1 MKKLVTRLVLTC
13 SLLAAAV
20 WARAD
25 VVNVYTGANFAPLM
39 LADGRGLYPDLV
51 AYLNRQKV
59 GGHTFVLRFIPRKR
73 LQVKLEEGSLD
84 GLVIGMMPE
93 WLDDPQQNK
102 YLWTAP
108 FDSDRIAL
116 LSLAARPVNP
126 RSPRTLHGASV
137 GLTAGYVYPG
147 LESWLAKSG
156 LKPSAGMGDE
166 KNIEKLLLG
175 RVDCVLVG
183 EAIARYYIKT
193 HKLHHKLRLHALP
206 GPASERRFMAQRGQ
220 QAVYEQL
227 APAIA
232 RLRTDPGWQR
242 IAAAYE

>member
-1 MKKLVTRLVLTC
+1 MNKLVTRLVLSC
-13 SLLAAAV
+13 SLLAAAA

-51 AYLNRQKV
+51 AYLNLRKV
-59 GGHTFVLRFIPRKR
+59 GGHTYVLRFIPRKR
-73 LQVKLEEGSLD
+73 LQVKLEEGTLD

-93 WLDDPQQNK
+93 WLADPRQTK

-126 RSPRTLHGASV
+126 QVPRTLHGASV

-147 LESWLAKSG
+147 LESWLAKSR
-156 LKPSAGMGDE
+156 LKASAGMGDE

-193 HKLHHKLRLHALP
+193 HQLQDTLRLYPLP
-206 GPASERRFMAQRGQ
+206 GPVSQRRFMAQRGQ
-220 QAVYEQL
+220 KPVYDQL
-227 APAIA
+227 VPAIA
-232 RLRTDPGWQR
+232 RLKTDPAWQR
-242 IAAAYE
+242 IAAAYK

>member
-1 MKKLVTRLVLTC
+1 MNKLVTPLVLAC
-13 SLLAAAV
+13 CLLAAAAV
-20 WARAD
+20 RAD

-51 AYLNRQKV
+51 AYLNQHKV
-59 GGHTFVLRFIPRKR
+59 GGHTYVLRFIPRKR
-73 LQVKLEEGSLD
+73 LQVKLEEGTLD

-93 WLDDPQQNK
+93 WLDDPRQTK

-126 RSPRTLHGASV
+126 QAPRTLDGALV

-147 LESWLAKSG
+147 LEPWLAKSRI
-156 LKPSAGMGDE
+156 KSSAGLGDE

-175 RVDCVLVG
+175 RLDCALVG

-193 HKLHHKLRLHALP
+193 HKLQDKLRLYPMP
-206 GPASERRFMAQRGQ
+206 GPVSERRFMAQRGQ
-220 QAVYEQL
+220 KPVYDQL

-232 RLRTDPGWQR
+232 RLKTDPAWQR
-242 IAAAYE
+242 IAAAYQ